1 MNRTL
6 IEMVRC
12 MLQDSSLP
20 KRFWGEAVL
29 YATYTRN
36 HCPTAAVS
44 EKVPIELWNGTK
56 PFISHLQPF
65 GSICYA
71 RNGKNEKSSKL
82 DSKSSKCFF
91 GYRI

>member
-1 MNRTL
+1 M
-6 IEMVRC
+6 IRC

-20 KRFWGEAVL
+20 KRYWGKAAL

-56 PFISHLQPF
+56 PFISHLQPLDQF
-65 GSICYA
+65 VME
-71 RNGKNEKSSKL
+71 NMKN
-82 DSKSSKCFF
+82 
-91 GYRI
+91 YQN